1 MKIVYCLAGTS
12 NSGGMERIVCS
23 KANWLANNGYEVTIL
38 TTEQNNR
45 PNFFPLNNTINRV
58 DLDIIYSELN
68 NTSILKKF
76 FLRRKKQKVHQSK
89 MTEFLHN
96 HKPDIVIST
105 FGNEVGILPKIN
117 DGSAKLVE
125 IHFSR
130 WYRLQLNRKGFWKL
144 IDKILTYSDLKNASK
159 YKKLICLTEEDKHN
173 WKSLGKNVIVIPN
186 FIECKAETPAK
197 LEAKKIISVG
207 RLSYQKGYDRLIDA
221 WDKVNHLYPDW
232 ELNIFGDG
240 EQHSYLQN
248 KIDCMGLNKSIHI
261 CPPTNSIYDEYA
273 KHSVF
278 VLSSHYEGLPM
289 VLLESLAYGLP
300 IIAFDCQCGPKEIVK
315 SGSNGFLIKDNE
327 ITQMSD
333 AIIELIE
340 NPSRRKIM
348 GSNSYAKADNYTK
361 ENIMNIWEHLFKKI
375 TC

>member
-68 NTSILKKF
+68 NTNILKKF

-105 FGNEVGILPKIN
+105 FGNEVGILPKID

-144 IDKILTYSDLKNASK
+144 VDKILTYSDLKNASK
-159 YKKLICLTEEDKHN
+159 YKKLICLTEEDKLN

-273 KHSVF
+273 KHSFF

-300 IIAFDCQCGPKEIVK
+300 IIAFDCQCGPKEIVE

>member
-1 MKIVYCLAGTS
+1 
-12 NSGGMERIVCS
+12 MERIVCS